1 MTKSDFELM
10 MLALS
15 SVNVAPD
22 SEKSSEE
29 SQQQIAAA
37 EQEPSRNRSWAGSQ
51 DGGFERN
58 GSDHAR

>member
-37 EQEPSRNRSWAGSQ
+37 EQETVAQPVVGREPGWGI
-51 DGGFERN
+51 
-58 GSDHAR
+58 